1 MAKVGVVTLGDASL
15 TELWECLFS
24 FKKKLQRTSLKLVKM
39 VLPTVTPVKRSV
51 TLRNAS
57 LTAAPVSAGANFH
70 TIAPELVPF
79 RVELHCTA
87 QHSTVRIPIVMSSRE
102 KEKGGLT

>member
-1 MAKVGVVTLGDASL
+1 M
-15 TELWECLFS
+15 FI
-24 FKKKLQRTSLKLVKM
+24 FIKKKLQRTSLKLVKM

-102 KEKGGLT
+102 RKRRFNINLFNRKKRAIDCI